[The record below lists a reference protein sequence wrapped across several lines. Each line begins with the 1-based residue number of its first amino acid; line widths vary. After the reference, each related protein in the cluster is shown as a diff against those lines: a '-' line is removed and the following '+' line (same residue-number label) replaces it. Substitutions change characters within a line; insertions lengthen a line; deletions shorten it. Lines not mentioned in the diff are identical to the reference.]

1 MVLLSPLFW
10 CYVLTILYML
20 LVMFKTFIYRPH
32 ILPAN
37 AFFIRLFALML
48 YFGFNVAFPTE
59 TVYGLGANIFS
70 LKAIAGIYK
79 KKGRPTTNPLIVHVS
94 SYDDVFHHDLVRMTP
109 NERVFFKIFTQ
120 DFWPG
125 PITFVVRANK
135 DKVLSQVR
143 NGTDF
148 VGLRVPNHIIA
159 RKLIKWAGVPIAA
172 PSANRSG
179 NVSPTT
185 EKHVRDDYRDLE
197 IFMPILGSF
206 QNSYIGL
213 ESTIVK
219 MEEGDD
225 GKVQITILR
234 AGAIGLEQLQESI
247 VSMYITIPYTI
258 SVRSN
263 NVNSSSSDAPG
274 QEIKHYSPQNAVTY
288 VATTTTT
295 TATTATTSTTSTTTT
310 TSTST
315 TTAATNIDKSNAVLI
330 AIDKIVA
337 MHGKKYSRC
346 FTLPSTS
353 QECAS
358 QLYSTMRDADDW
370 CEKNKVDTIIICIDG
385 LTDGACAG
393 DYLAAIK
400 DKVHRASIGKP
411 HVQL

>member
-1 MVLLSPLFW
+1 
-10 CYVLTILYML
+10 ML
-20 LVMFKTFIYRPH
+20 LVIFKTFIYRPH

-148 VGLRVPNHIIA
+148 VGLRVPNHIVA

-172 PSANRSG
+172 PSSNRSG

-185 EKHVRDDYRDLE
+185 KEHVHNDYKNLD
-197 IFMPILGSF
+197 ICMPILGSS
-206 QNSYIGL
+206 QNSKIGL

-219 MEEGDD
+219 IAEGDD

-247 VSMYITIPYTI
+247 ISMRITIPYTI

-288 VATTTTT
+288 VAS
-295 TATTATTSTTSTTTT
+295 TTATTSTI
-310 TSTST
+310 
-315 TTAATNIDKSNAVLI
+315 AATNIDKSNAVLI

-337 MHGKKYSRC
+337 MHGKKYSLC

-385 LTDGACAG
+385 LIVGAG
-393 DYLAAIK
+393 DYLNAIQ
-400 DKVHRASIGKP
+400 DKLYRASIGKP
-411 HVQL
+411 EVQL